1 MRQTSEFQRN
11 IRASNFLN
19 FHRQVKKIEGDL
31 NYRPFPLAVL
41 PFLSRKFP
49 EDYMLEDTL
58 CKYLYSFVLRMFPIC
73 HYSLLYSR
81 VAAFKRLSL
90 AGLVHFLLNVLGLRM
105 SAAPQIY
112 SSPRLCH
119 GLADPAV
126 PFHFRD

>member
-1 MRQTSEFQRN
+1 
-11 IRASNFLN
+11 
-19 FHRQVKKIEGDL
+19 
-31 NYRPFPLAVL
+31 
-41 PFLSRKFP
+41 
-49 EDYMLEDTL
+49 MLEDIFG
-58 CKYLYSFVLRMFPIC
+58 KYLYSFVLVYMFPIC

-119 GLADPAV
+119 RLAYPAL